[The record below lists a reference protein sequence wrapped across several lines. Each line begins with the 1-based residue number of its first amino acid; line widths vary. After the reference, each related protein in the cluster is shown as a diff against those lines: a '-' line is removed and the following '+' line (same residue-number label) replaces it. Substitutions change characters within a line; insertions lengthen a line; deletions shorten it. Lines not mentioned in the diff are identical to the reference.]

1 VALALVL
8 AVFLIGA
15 GLGSA
20 WTARVS
26 GSDARRTLGVAVC
39 GIVLLGSIYSA
50 LFDPL
55 LAALGGTP
63 LPLRAAAAA
72 LLMLPL
78 AFLMGTPFPL
88 ALRELTESL
97 VPWAWGINGC
107 ASVVSPALATLLAID
122 LGLSPVLW
130 LALLIYIATL
140 SAFPTPAVANR

>member
-1 VALALVL
+1 
-8 AVFLIGA
+8 
-15 GLGSA
+15 
-20 WTARVS
+20 
-26 GSDARRTLGVAVC
+26 
-39 GIVLLGSIYSA
+39 
-50 LFDPL
+50 
-55 LAALGGTP
+55 
-63 LPLRAAAAA
+63 
-72 LLMLPL
+72 MLPL